1 MDDPTAG
8 PRAFV
13 AECFWP
19 GVKDADI
26 EAADAR
32 ARLSA
37 QALAHD
43 GNPVTYLGSVLFPSD
58 EVVFFEFSSL
68 SADIV
73 RRVSELAAIPFARIV
88 ESVARSATQQ
98 PRTKEGSGS

>member
-1 MDDPTAG
+1 MDDMTAG
-8 PRAFV
+8 PRGFV

-19 GVKDADI
+19 GVNAADI
-26 EAADAR
+26 EAADTR

-37 QALAHD
+37 DALAREGD
-43 GNPVTYLGSVLFPSD
+43 PVAYLGSVLFPSD

-68 SADIV
+68 SADVV

-88 ESVARSATQQ
+88 ESVAKSAIRHT
-98 PRTKEGSGS
+98 PTEEGSGS

>member
-1 MDDPTAG
+1 MEDVTAG
-8 PRAFV
+8 PRGFV

-19 GVKDADI
+19 GVNDADI

-37 QALAHD
+37 EALAQEGD
-43 GNPVTYLGSVLFPSD
+43 PVRYLGAVLFPSD

-68 SADIV
+68 SADVV
-73 RRVSELAAIPFARIV
+73 RRVSEQAAIPFARIV
-88 ESVARSATQQ
+88 ESVGRLGKRLRGEQEGQQ
-98 PRTKEGSGS
+98 